1 MQNFSNYQN
10 VICVYKITCE
20 INGKILIGS
29 TTNLYSRVNNY
40 RTDINRSNPLKHY
53 NSYFYDDLIKYGI
66 DNFNIEIVETFD
78 NISNIEL
85 KNKETYYMNLYNSL

>member
-1 MQNFSNYQN
+1 MQLKKDYQN

-40 RTDINRSNPLKHY
+40 RTDINRSNQLKHY
-53 NSYFYDDLIKYGI
+53 NSYF
-66 DNFNIEIVETFD
+66 
-78 NISNIEL
+78 
-85 KNKETYYMNLYNSL
+85 